1 MNVYVG
7 DQEISR
13 ICLSKGQGSVN
24 GRSECWGG
32 GRIGTDL
39 AGT

>member
-24 GRSECWGG
+24 GISECWEGG
-32 GRIGTDL
+32 MGTDL